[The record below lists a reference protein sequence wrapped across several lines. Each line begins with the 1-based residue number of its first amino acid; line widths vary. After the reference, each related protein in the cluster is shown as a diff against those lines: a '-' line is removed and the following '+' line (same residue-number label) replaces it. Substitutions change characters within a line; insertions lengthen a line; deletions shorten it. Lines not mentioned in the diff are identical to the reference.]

1 MPKPDPIIFQT
12 DFSRPKTFL
21 TNKTTNTIEI
31 LPTVKENVAK
41 EDKLKLI
48 Q

>member
-21 TNKTTNTIEI
+21 TNKTNTIEI